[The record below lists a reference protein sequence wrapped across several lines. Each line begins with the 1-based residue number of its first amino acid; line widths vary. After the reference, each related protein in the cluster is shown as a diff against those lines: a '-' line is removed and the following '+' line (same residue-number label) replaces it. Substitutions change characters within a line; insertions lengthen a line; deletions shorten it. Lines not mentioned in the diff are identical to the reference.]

1 MGKLAFIL
9 NFILAAF
16 PTDQF
21 ERRHIHVI
29 LPGKLKRKK
38 RGDVVAKIWIEK
50 DGERCVEVDWSS
62 LSAAEEQV
70 VLRAINENIVT
81 IENQLTKIFSGEKV
95 RILKLK

>member
-21 ERRHIHVI
+21 ERRHIHVV
-29 LPGKLKRKK
+29 LPGKMKRKR

-50 DGERCVEVDWSS
+50 DGKRCVEVDWSKLNAS
-62 LSAAEEQV
+62 DEQI
-70 VLRAINENIVT
+70 VLRAINEH
-81 IENQLTKIFSGEKV
+81 IEMIESQLSKIFNGEKV
-95 RILKLK
+95 RILKFK